1 MADTPLPLALNS
13 VPVESFGPPDD
24 VGAWLRCYRCW
35 SRSLEVQL
43 HVEGIYKIDPDTAE
57 RTETVDEL
65 HEAVIQCVDC
75 LHDQPHLTLMDG
87 RIAPVEDRWERMVT
101 GTPWVA
107 SAIVS
112 VPEESVEVC
121 AGPEAAESLT
131 HAAFGESGIRE
142 FFAHVRFHKHEE
154 GQIVIHMLI
163 ELYARNADEAA
174 NVLEEASR
182 GNLTIAS
189 LAEES
194 RPPAST
200 PNGHH

>member
-1 MADTPLPLALNS
+1 MEAFGES
-13 VPVESFGPPDD
+13 VD

-35 SRSLEVQL
+35 SRNLEVQL
-43 HVEGIYKIDPDTAE
+43 HVEGIYKIDPNTAE
-57 RTETVDEL
+57 RTETIDEL

-87 RIAPVEDRWERMVT
+87 RIAPVSDRWERMIT

-121 AGPEAAESLT
+121 AGPEAAESLA

-142 FFAHVRFHKHEE
+142 FFAHVRFHKHED
-154 GQIVIHMLI
+154 GQIIIHMLV

-174 NVLEEASR
+174 QVLDEASR
-182 GNLTIAS
+182 GDLTIAS

-200 PNGHH
+200 PHGPH

>member
-1 MADTPLPLALNS
+1 MVERPKLKS
-13 VPVESFGPPDD
+13 VESSFGPPDD

-43 HVEGIYKIDPDTAE
+43 HVEGIYKIDPDSAE

-107 SAIVS
+107 SAIVA

-131 HAAFGESGIRE
+131 HAAFGEAGIRE
-142 FFAHVRFHKHEE
+142 FFAHVRFHKHED
-154 GQIVIHMLI
+154 GQIIIHMLV

-174 NVLEEASR
+174 EVLESASR
-182 GNLTIAS
+182 GELTIAS

-194 RPPAST
+194 RPPATT
-200 PNGHH
+200 PNGPH

>member
-1 MADTPLPLALNS
+1 
-13 VPVESFGPPDD
+13 VEAFDSSDN

-75 LHDQPHLTLMDG
+75 LHDQPHLTLLDG

-107 SAIVS
+107 SALA
-112 VPEESVEVC
+112 PR
-121 AGPEAAESLT
+121 PQNRSLT
-131 HAAFGESGIRE
+131 QLSE
-142 FFAHVRFHKHEE
+142 
-154 GQIVIHMLI
+154 
-163 ELYARNADEAA
+163 N
-174 NVLEEASR
+174 
-182 GNLTIAS
+182 
-189 LAEES
+189 
-194 RPPAST
+194 PASASFSPT
-200 PNGHH
+200 CVFTSTKTGRS